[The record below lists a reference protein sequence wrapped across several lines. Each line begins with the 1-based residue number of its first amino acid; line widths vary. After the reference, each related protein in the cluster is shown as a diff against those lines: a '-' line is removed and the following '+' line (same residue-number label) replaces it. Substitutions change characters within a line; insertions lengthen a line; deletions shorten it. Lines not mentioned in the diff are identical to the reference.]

1 MEKSVTINEEKINQ
15 LLAEKIAAYWNGR
28 IINVTSGVGAQWSD
42 WTGDETNWR
51 YRVQGTRDRV
61 EAVTGIISA
70 TANGNTVEF
79 MITYNIQI
87 SNIG

>member
-15 LLAEKIAAYWNGR
+15 VLAEKIAAYWNGK

-51 YRVQGTRDRV
+51 YRV
-61 EAVTGIISA
+61 
-70 TANGNTVEF
+70 
-79 MITYNIQI
+79 
-87 SNIG
+87 